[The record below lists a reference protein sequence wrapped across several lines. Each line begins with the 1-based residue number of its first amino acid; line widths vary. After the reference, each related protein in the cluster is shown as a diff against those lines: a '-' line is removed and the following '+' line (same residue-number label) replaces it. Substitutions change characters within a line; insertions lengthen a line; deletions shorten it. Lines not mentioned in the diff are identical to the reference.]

1 MLKKMPNR
9 SAKFIPVFTKPT
21 ITIFGLA
28 LFAILPKADS
38 MAQETSYATFEQA
51 SSDPLVIELLGQS
64 ALDRLQESYREKA
77 AQQRIS
83 SSLSDG
89 HNISYEL
96 GSTATEMTDC
106 FLEQRWSSDKEQ
118 FDAEVFLLSLKK
130 LQLMKENVSDPIIAQ
145 GIEGFIRRL
154 KDRLN
159 QSHVLFWLDWNLK
172 KMGDSGTGAAVTK
185 KIVDRDFFVV
195 AYACKEL
202 ITTENWQKYESCHK
216 SLLKFCGVESGGRLG
231 DDRGYASMSASA
243 EKAAQAWY
251 AQHRANFT
259 TSADDNVAKFRQEFF
274 EANIASMLYSKA
286 KIALTKATSQAKSQ
300 FNDANNGLKYA
311 KIRSQKALEA
321 AKGNDLANTKSYM
334 IDARES
340 AVELALATSQ
350 LAETAR
356 QAATLKK
363 YMIGTAAAR
372 TQRANIG
379 DATLTELKE
388 YRKIQPRGGNA
399 NVTARN
405 TLDEMINV
413 TETIQTID
421 RWLAEATE
429 KCGNIDEAL
438 RAGEEAL
445 AKILTETASNAEAK
459 FDVSSREA
467 FDASMAKMSESLPT
481 EQAIA
486 LSKAWVKILQ
496 AGIKKDPMMM
506 AEDAKFK
513 KFLKENFEG
522 KTAMDIIE

>member
-1 MLKKMPNR
+1 
-9 SAKFIPVFTKPT
+9 
-21 ITIFGLA
+21 
-28 LFAILPKADS
+28 
-38 MAQETSYATFEQA
+38 
-51 SSDPLVIELLGQS
+51 
-64 ALDRLQESYREKA
+64 
-77 AQQRIS
+77 
-83 SSLSDG
+83 
-89 HNISYEL
+89 
-96 GSTATEMTDC
+96 
-106 FLEQRWSSDKEQ
+106 
-118 FDAEVFLLSLKK
+118 
-130 LQLMKENVSDPIIAQ
+130 MKENVSNPIIAQ
-145 GIEGFIRRL
+145 GIDGSIRRL
-154 KDRLN
+154 EYRLN
-159 QSHVLFWLDWNLK
+159 QSHILFWLDWNLK
-172 KMGDSGTGAAVTK
+172 KIGDAGTGATVTSQ
-185 KIVDRDFFVV
+185 IVDKDFFVV
-195 AYACKEL
+195 AYACREL
-202 ITTENWQKYESCHK
+202 ITPENWQKYEACHK
-216 SLLKFCGVESGGRLG
+216 LLLKISGVESGGRLG
-231 DDRGYASMSASA
+231 DGRGYTSMSASA
-243 EKAAQAWY
+243 DKSAQAWY
-251 AQHRANFT
+251 AQHRANFMAST
-259 TSADDNVAKFRQEFF
+259 DADISKFRQEFF

-321 AKGNDLANTKSYM
+321 AKDNDLANTKSYM
-334 IDARES
+334 IDAREN

-350 LAETAR
+350 LAVSAR

-445 AKILTETASNAEAK
+445 AKISTETASNAEAK

-481 EQAIA
+481 EQAVA

-513 KFLKENFEG
+513 EFLKENFEG